1 MATNLFNTRWH
12 GRICS
17 IFGINVRITYLI
29 NQYPK
34 VSHTFIRREILALER
49 LGHEIQRV
57 ALRGWDEKPIDS
69 QDILE
74 QTKTVY
80 VLKNGIFSLLLSAF
94 KCLLQKPSNFFSA
107 LWLAMQM
114 GIRADR
120 PLIFHLVYFLEACQV
135 YLETKQFNA
144 QHLHAHFGTNP
155 SEIAML
161 VNALGGLPYSFTVHG
176 PEEFD
181 RPQFLKLS
189 EKIDRAKFVV
199 AISSFGRSQLM
210 RWVSFDNW
218 YKIKIVHCGLEP
230 DFFSIP
236 AVSIPTKSSL
246 ICVGRLCEQKGQLLL
261 VEAVKTLSEQQVE
274 VELTLAGDGEM
285 RTEIESLIAKYQL
298 EDKVKITGWISSEA
312 VRAHILAAQVLILPS
327 FAEGLPV
334 VIMEAMSL
342 RRPVISTYI
351 AGIPELVQHGENGW
365 LCVAG
370 DITALSNTIREALS
384 TPVARLKEMGDAAFA
399 RVTAQHHIDSEVA
412 KLAEFMKA
420 SVC

>member
-1 MATNLFNTRWH
+1 MATNLFNTRWC
-12 GRICS
+12 GRVRS

-57 ALRGWDEKPIDS
+57 ALRGWDEKPVDS

-80 VLKNGIFSLLLSAF
+80 VLKNGIVSLLLSAF
-94 KCLLQKPSNFFSA
+94 KSLLLKPTCFFSA
-107 LWLAMQM
+107 LCLAIQM
-114 GIRADR
+114 GIRADK
-120 PLIFHLVYFLEACQV
+120 PLIFHLVYFFEACHV
-135 YLETKQFNA
+135 YLEAKQFNS

-189 EKIDRAKFVV
+189 EKINRAKFVV

-218 YKIKIVHCGLEP
+218 HKIKIVHCGLEP
-230 DFFSIP
+230 DFFSLP
-236 AVSIPTKSSL
+236 AIAVPDKPNL
-246 ICVGRLCEQKGQLLL
+246 VCVGRLCEQKGQLLL
-261 VEAVKTLSEQQVE
+261 IEAVKNLIEQQVD
-274 VELTLAGDGEM
+274 VALTLAGDGEM
-285 RTEIESLIAKYQL
+285 RTEIESLITKYQL
-298 EDKVKITGWISSEA
+298 ESKVKITGWISSEA
-312 VRAHILAAQVLILPS
+312 VRAHILASQVLILPS

-351 AGIPELVQHGENGW
+351 AGIPELVQDGENGW

-370 DITALSNTIREALS
+370 DITALTNTIREALS
-384 TPVARLKEMGDAAFA
+384 TPAARLQEMGNAAFA
-399 RVTAQHHIDSEVA
+399 CVTARHHIDIEA
-412 KLAEFMKA
+412 TKLADLMKA
-420 SVC
+420 SV

>member
-12 GRICS
+12 GRVCS

-80 VLKNGIFSLLLSAF
+80 VLKNGILSLLLSAF

-107 LWLAMQM
+107 LWLAIQM

-135 YLETKQFNA
+135 YLETKQFNS

-161 VNALGGLPYSFTVHG
+161 VNTFGGLPYSFTVHG

-236 AVSIPTKSSL
+236 AVSIPAKPSL
-246 ICVGRLCEQKGQLLL
+246 VCVGRLCEQKGQLLL

-298 EDKVKITGWISSEA
+298 EDKVIITGWISSEA
-312 VRAHILAAQVLILPS
+312 VRAHILASQVLILPS

-384 TPVARLKEMGDAAFA
+384 TPVARLQEMGDAAFA
-399 RVTAQHHIDSEVA
+399 SVIARHHIDSEAA
-412 KLAEFMKA
+412 KLAECMKP
-420 SVC
+420 SV

>member
-1 MATNLFNTRWH
+1 M
-12 GRICS
+12 
-17 IFGINVRITYLI
+17 RITYLI

-49 LGHEIQRV
+49 LGHDIQRV
-57 ALRGWDEKPIDS
+57 ALRGWDETPIDS

-80 VLKNGIFSLLLSAF
+80 VLKNGIVSLLFSAF
-94 KCLLQKPSNFFSA
+94 KSLLQKPVCFFTA
-107 LWLAMQM
+107 LYLAIKI

-135 YLETKQFNA
+135 YSEAKQFNS

-189 EKIDRAKFVV
+189 EKINRAKFVV

-218 YKIKIVHCGLEP
+218 HKIKIVHCGLEP

-236 AVSIPTKSSL
+236 AIAIPTKPS
-246 ICVGRLCEQKGQLLL
+246 IVCVGRLCEQKGQLLL
-261 VEAVKTLSEQQVE
+261 IEAVKNLGEQQVDF
-274 VELTLAGDGEM
+274 ELILAGDGEM
-285 RTEIESLIAKYQL
+285 RAEIESLITKYQL
-298 EDKVKITGWISSEA
+298 ESKVKITGWISSEE
-312 VRAHILAAQVLILPS
+312 VRAHILASQVLVLPS

-351 AGIPELVQHGENGW
+351 AGIPELVQDGENGW

-370 DITALSNTIREALS
+370 DITALTNTIREALS
-384 TPVARLKEMGDAAFA
+384 TSVVRLQEMGDAAFT
-399 RVTAQHHIDSEVA
+399 RVTARHHIDIESA
-412 KLAEFMKA
+412 KLADFMKA
-420 SVC
+420 SV